1 MMSHVS
7 VIIPAHNAA
16 AFIGEAIASAL
27 NQTYRNVEIIVVNDG
42 STDDTLRVLAPFADR
57 IALFEQSEG
66 CPAKARNRG
75 ARAASGSWLAFLDA
89 DDVWLPHKLE
99 RQLSRIEP
107 DTVLVYSNRYN
118 IGTLDGLP
126 EIQSDLQP
134 MYEGDVFLDLLLMGN
149 VITTSS
155 VLVRRDVFN
164 ELGGFSEDPAIPL
177 AEDWDLWIRVAAE
190 HPIAVCAEPL
200 VKYRLHPAGAS
211 HDVERMN
218 QSRSVIVERALTLE
232 AYSRARLWW
241 PFDWGSYK
249 DVLRVC
255 LGRY

>member
-1 MMSHVS
+1 
-7 VIIPAHNAA
+7 
-16 AFIGEAIASAL
+16 
-27 NQTYRNVEIIVVNDG
+27 
-42 STDDTLRVLAPFADR
+42 
-57 IALFEQSEG
+57 
-66 CPAKARNRG
+66 
-75 ARAASGSWLAFLDA
+75 
-89 DDVWLPHKLE
+89 
-99 RQLSRIEP
+99 
-107 DTVLVYSNRYN
+107 
-118 IGTLDGLP
+118 
-126 EIQSDLQP
+126 
-134 MYEGDVFLDLLLMGN
+134 

-232 AYSRARLWW
+232 RARRIDHATRRRIRARTLAMSGWDAARHHRSGLALAAYSRALLWW